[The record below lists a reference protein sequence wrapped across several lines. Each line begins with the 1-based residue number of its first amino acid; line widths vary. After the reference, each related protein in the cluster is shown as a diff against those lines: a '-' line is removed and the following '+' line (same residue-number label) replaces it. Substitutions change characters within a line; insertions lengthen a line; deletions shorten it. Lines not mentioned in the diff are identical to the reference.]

1 MLSALLWPTVCLA
14 IFLVNLGAVDIR
26 RIGSNKTVCKK
37 EEPVGGLVVKEPFS
51 LDMPKGLPT
60 VWIAGRRVLMGIAFA
75 TLVKSCGVTTYCGAQ
90 SRAGAARNRRAVLV
104 ARGGQTYG
112 PGEQIVY
119 ERLASMSASSLIF
132 LEHVD
137 FSRETAEVT
146 PLEAEQC
153 GCRFIVEVQARHLF
167 ASKDDRIPSETPR
180 AERKSQWHGLC
191 HSRCGGIFFSA
202 AVRLTS
208 EPARHSRRRHPS

>member
-1 MLSALLWPTVCLA
+1 
-14 IFLVNLGAVDIR
+14 
-26 RIGSNKTVCKK
+26 
-37 EEPVGGLVVKEPFS
+37 
-51 LDMPKGLPT
+51 
-60 VWIAGRRVLMGIAFA
+60 MGIAFA

-137 FSRETAEVT
+137 FSCETAEVT
-146 PLEAEQC
+146 PL
-153 GCRFIVEVQARHLF
+153 
-167 ASKDDRIPSETPR
+167 
-180 AERKSQWHGLC
+180 
-191 HSRCGGIFFSA
+191 
-202 AVRLTS
+202 
-208 EPARHSRRRHPS
+208 